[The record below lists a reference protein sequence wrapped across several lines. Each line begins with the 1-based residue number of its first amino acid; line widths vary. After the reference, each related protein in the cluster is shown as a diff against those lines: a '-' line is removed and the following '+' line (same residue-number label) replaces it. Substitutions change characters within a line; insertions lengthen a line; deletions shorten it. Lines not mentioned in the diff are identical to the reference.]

1 MSNMHAA
8 IAHTSQIAAAFAART
23 VVRMDVADNCDQG
36 FEVGIISFI
45 GLRSKQAVRFDDV
58 TDLFD
63 SVSNMLMYIVVEELR
78 PRQRWMG
85 GCGRGTGGCGVDRQT
100 QREAVSE
107 CNATMTVS
115 GQWLTKKTGI

>member
-1 MSNMHAA
+1 MTNMHAA

-78 PRQRWMG
+78 PRQRWTG
-85 GCGRGTGGCGVDRQT
+85 GCGRGTGGTSSIVFASLRDAR
-100 QREAVSE
+100 
-107 CNATMTVS
+107 ATWSSLSAITPS
-115 GQWLTKKTGI
+115 SAELGKR